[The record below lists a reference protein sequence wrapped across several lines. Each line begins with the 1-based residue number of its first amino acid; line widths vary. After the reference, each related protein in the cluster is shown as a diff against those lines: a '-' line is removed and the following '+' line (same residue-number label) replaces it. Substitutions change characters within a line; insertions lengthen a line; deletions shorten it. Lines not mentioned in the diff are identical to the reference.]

1 MLMQDGAPA
10 LGAASDG
17 DGDRNMILGQ
27 KFFVTPSD
35 SLAIIAANAK
45 EAIPYFSSG
54 LKASHARM
62 ESLTLCLSMLS
73 IGAHTRRRAASY
85 VIVPVCRAW
94 HAACPQAQR
103 LTVWPRSWVSNASR
117 RQQISGTACCARHQP
132 VFGECAA
139 YTQP

>member
-1 MLMQDGAPA
+1 MQDGAPA

-54 LKASHARM
+54 LKASHAGAEFSERFSRTTQM
-62 ESLTLCLSMLS
+62 VRTSAVWHRFRRLCPNA
-73 IGAHTRRRAASY
+73 GRGTQHAHRR
-85 VIVPVCRAW
+85 
-94 HAACPQAQR
+94 
-103 LTVWPRSWVSNASR
+103 
-117 RQQISGTACCARHQP
+117 SG
-132 VFGECAA
+132 
-139 YTQP
+139 

>member
-1 MLMQDGAPA
+1 VADVLMQDGAPA

-54 LKASHARM
+54 LKASHACVCIID
-62 ESLTLCLSMLS
+62 TLANRHPNGRTSAVWKFHRCLCPTA
-73 IGAHTRRRAASY
+73 GRGTQHAHRR
-85 VIVPVCRAW
+85 
-94 HAACPQAQR
+94 
-103 LTVWPRSWVSNASR
+103 SR
-117 RQQISGTACCARHQP
+117 
-132 VFGECAA
+132 
-139 YTQP
+139 